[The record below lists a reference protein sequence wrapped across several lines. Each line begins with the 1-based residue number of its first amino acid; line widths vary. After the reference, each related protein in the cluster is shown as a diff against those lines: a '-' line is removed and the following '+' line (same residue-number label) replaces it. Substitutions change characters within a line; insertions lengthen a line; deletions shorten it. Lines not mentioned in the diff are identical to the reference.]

1 MVDVLQDGG
10 ASVPGTGAFQWVLW
24 AVFVQIVV
32 LAGGWI
38 CYKALFPALRF
49 GIKFCSA
56 LIMDSNDDP
65 EWEATM
71 RRSREMKDAK
81 KRENE
86 ESEKQRQAAKAQ
98 EREKRKRKMEIEQ
111 KKLDQDHQQF
121 LSEKEAQAL
130 SERDEKKRID
140 KAKREAG
147 VRATREAE
155 EQRTKEWILERKR
168 REQEQLEKTEH
179 DRQRKLGAMKLDADA
194 EKALAGGVETRARS
208 NSKDS
213 DCSTT
218 PDSTRSQEAVNIVL
232 EERLKEDSS
241 SLRKERKSRKESESR
256 GKESSVDT
264 TPTSTRSEHHI
275 SMKGVLM
282 RGAAAEG
289 AARGGGEAVG
299 EDAETDSV
307 KAERKMKQES
317 VNNRRGGKKRTVQPR
332 TDGTDSRAAAVS
344 IELPAPRP
352 PAPIAQAQQPPSRQQ
367 ESTTPRLVPAAPIS
381 APASSSLINQWSR
394 TAGSGLAGSGLDAE
408 SDPPFNPSATR
419 TARWSLNAESDP
431 ELIPAAYP
439 SRNQWSLNSEDDP
452 IVAPIGSIG
461 RKVAPIGAIGS
472 IGGKPKSSVAP
483 IGGNPIG
490 SIGGNPS
497 APGRW

>member
-1 MVDVLQDGG
+1 MGKTLMVDVLQDGG

-140 KAKREAG
+140 KAKREA
-147 VRATREAE
+147 E

-275 SMKGVLM
+275 SMKDVLM

-299 EDAETDSV
+299 EDAETDIV

-431 ELIPAAYP
+431 ELIPAAAP

-461 RKVAPIGAIGS
+461 RKVAPIGSIGS
-472 IGGKPKSSVAP
+472 KSVAP
-483 IGGNPIG
+483 IGCKPTAAPIQSSSRSNVG
-490 SIGGNPS
+490 
-497 APGRW
+497 GRW